1 MSLLSAIQLKLLN
14 AFSNSQPALNDPNA
28 TPETSA
34 IKLGD
39 LINSAAAATQGP
51 QGVPGP
57 VGPAGPAGSA
67 AAVGQTVASAGGVI
81 AVAGMTATG
90 AALAF
95 VASTGAALSVT
106 PGVGQ
111 ITVGAAG
118 DSVAVNWVVIKL
130 S

>member
-1 MSLLSAIQLKLLN
+1 MSLLSAIQLQLLN

-34 IKLGD
+34 IQLGD

-51 QGVPGP
+51 QGVP
-57 VGPAGPAGSA
+57 GPAGPAGSA